1 MTLHDR
7 REFIKLATATLA
19 SFAAGCT
26 PARPAPLLPA
36 AAKCDPGPQAGWLQA
51 SHPNVRL
58 PHLGGAPD
66 TAVLVLDSDLGQDH
80 LVRELSHRGASNA
93 VIVAFNCAVDP
104 KAQSLS
110 DNEKVDEWK
119 FLLGQTAPQYSYCAK
134 QGYQLQTVN
143 DSTTCAVFMT
153 PSCAVCVLP
162 DGSKTEVTKLMK
174 LDFREKF
181 CLNGKCCD
189 PSTDAVCSLSPPAT
203 PTKTDWVIPV
213 IITIGVIAAISVA
226 LLLKFRKKNTG
237 KPE

>member
-1 MTLHDR
+1 MV
-7 REFIKLATATLA
+7 TLA
-19 SFAAGCT
+19 ILVFLFLVLQPVAAM
-26 PARPAPLLPA
+26 RNPA
-36 AAKCDPGPQAGWLQA
+36 AVYCTALGYNYSITTSADGAMYGYCT
-51 SHPNVRL
+51 L
-58 PHLGGAPD
+58 P
-66 TAVLVLDSDLGQDH
+66 
-80 LVRELSHRGASNA
+80 
-93 VIVAFNCAVDP
+93 
-104 KAQSLS
+104 